1 MQVKIRVTQFYS
13 GGGKTETRV
22 LLVLSEPLDSF
33 TSEIN
38 IITADSKGKTIIKTY
53 EGYSD
58 RKWEY
63 KYNEMFDFSG
73 VDNDSKVTVEL
84 LLNDGKKLSAKLK
97 KEVAQD
103 WIFIS
108 HTYPGIK

>member
-1 MQVKIRVTQFYS
+1 
-13 GGGKTETRV
+13 
-22 LLVLSEPLDSF
+22 
-33 TSEIN
+33 
-38 IITADSKGKTIIKTY
+38 
-53 EGYSD
+53 
-58 RKWEY
+58 
-63 KYNEMFDFSG
+63 MFDFSG

>member
-1 MQVKIRVTQFYS
+1 MLKENYTEGVRYHADYDIAVPKYGQMQVKIRVTQFYS

-58 RKWEY
+58 RK
-63 KYNEMFDFSG
+63 
-73 VDNDSKVTVEL
+73 
-84 LLNDGKKLSAKLK
+84 
-97 KEVAQD
+97 
-103 WIFIS
+103 
-108 HTYPGIK
+108 